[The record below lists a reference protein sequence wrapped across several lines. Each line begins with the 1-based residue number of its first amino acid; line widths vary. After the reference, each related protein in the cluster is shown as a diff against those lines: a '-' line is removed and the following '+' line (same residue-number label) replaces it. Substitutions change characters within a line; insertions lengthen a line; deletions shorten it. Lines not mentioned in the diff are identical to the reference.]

1 VEWYVKGFKLSFVLG
16 LLALSM
22 LVTTNAAGDGLPKL
36 IKAGDYKCKV
46 SDEYKLRGCKVVD
59 EGDQQF
65 LVVDTGKHLLLL
77 KGPIYPADHI
87 GKVKRVHIEASLLED
102 KPYICTTRSA
112 AANEE
117 CKSQKV
123 MITLDKKG
131 SSWVGGFV
139 IKHYWDKY
147 EGKGDERKVVGHE
160 ITAEKIS
167 FTLKL

>member
-1 VEWYVKGFKLSFVLG
+1 MKGFKLSFVLG
-16 LLALSM
+16 LLAFSM

-147 EGKGDERKVVGHE
+147 EGKGDARKVVGHE

>member
-1 VEWYVKGFKLSFVLG
+1 MKGFRLSFVLG

-147 EGKGDERKVVGHE
+147 EGKGDARKVVGHE